1 MLWFFLFFSSFLAE
15 MTGID
20 ILVGDL
26 VELVSLLVLAMML
39 SKLLN
44 RSELNLV
51 GSELVRNCE

>member
-1 MLWFFLFFSSFLAE
+1 

-26 VELVSLLVLAMML
+26 VELVSLLVLAMIL